1 MASARLARL
10 LESVTGTLGDTRPLL
25 LVVKGTRSSCSHVSR
40 TARFVLTLG
49 NTLNQGHAGG
59 LGGAVAVRVGSLC
72 KVAHQKATDGGTTL
86 LDFLVKVRF
95 GSSVRAR
102 NRPRVARAF
111 IKKGRRFFF
120 PTRAALTRRKG
131 CGEIARF
138 SPSASPTARR
148 NHRHHHTQVMRVAR
162 ARLCSRRALRSS

>member
-10 LESVTGTLGDTRPLL
+10 LESVTGTLGDTRPLP

-111 IKKGRRFFF
+111 IKKGRRAFFS
-120 PTRAALTRRKG
+120 TRAA
-131 CGEIARF
+131 
-138 SPSASPTARR
+138 
-148 NHRHHHTQVMRVAR
+148 
-162 ARLCSRRALRSS
+162 